1 MHLPKGAPMKSRMR
15 IIGSVVLALVAS
27 MAPSFAADAPSYDEQ
42 WVQSAPETVG
52 LIGINT
58 QASVQAMTYSSYL
71 LSLRGTTSRVDFAG
85 TCSSLSDPH
94 CQLWDKIAF
103 RSDLQS
109 CTATN
114 PSDCFNGLIVKD
126 ANGADVAATL
136 VADAVAPLKQS
147 FTGSPEKNLPTGGAP
162 LIFSIPGAAHSGGDL
177 YMVKPDLVGFLEKG
191 EDKFKVTKFEAVIVP
206 VKKIAGDTGLLQISD
221 SATDYSSI
229 NMISGDGRLRGTMN
243 CDYFKDGKNCFV
255 TQAFPAG
262 FSFGMKLRFSQSIY
276 GWLHG
281 RLRNPNV
288 TVAPN
293 PVLAQGVDLSI
304 VAEPMRVP
312 VLFGWTQTAKAP
324 AAMVARFND
333 VPRLGTYFGN
343 GDFDRN
349 GPLEAISVL
358 HEQLD
363 ASDNSLAEVRDWLNI
378 LGDKATV
385 EPYNWSVQTMIGGS
399 SEEINKCTNDSKALA
414 GIVSTN
420 ATMYSPGAPSFNK
433 ETQSL
438 DYKVVSPHFGHNG
451 DVLLGTYDLIMSSA
465 VARCIYNFSKA
476 PIKATISIVSSD
488 GNTRVATTTITEKD
502 GFLHLGAYG
511 FEYSSPTIQV
521 TLKQDLIKEEAKPVE
536 VAPVRNSAKRTITC
550 LLGKTTKKLTALKPV
565 CPKGYKLKK

>member
-1 MHLPKGAPMKSRMR
+1 MKSRIR
-15 IIGSVVLALVAS
+15 IISIVVLALVAA
-27 MAPSFAADAPSYDEQ
+27 MAPSFAADAPSFDEE
-42 WVQSAPETVG
+42 WVQTAPETVG

-71 LSLRGTTSRVDFAG
+71 LSLRGTTSHVDFAG
-85 TCSSLSDPH
+85 TCTSLADEN
-94 CQLWDKIAF
+94 CLTWDKLQY
-103 RSDLQS
+103 RSDLQPCS
-109 CTATN
+109 AAT
-114 PSDCFNGLIVKD
+114 PSDCFNGLIVRDSNGKD
-126 ANGADVAATL
+126 VPATL
-136 VADAVAPLKQS
+136 VTDAIAPLSQI

-162 LIFSIPGAAHSGGDL
+162 LVFSIPGAPHSGGDL
-177 YMVKPDLVGFLEKG
+177 YMVKPDLVGMLEKG
-191 EDKFKVTKFEAVIVP
+191 DEKFKVMKLEAVIVP
-206 VKKIAGDTGLLQISD
+206 VKKVAGDTGLLGISD
-221 SATDYSSI
+221 TATDYASI
-229 NMISGDGRLRGTMN
+229 NQIAGNGRNPGTMK

-255 TQAFPAG
+255 TQAFPTG
-262 FSFGMKLRFSQSIY
+262 FTFGMKLRLSQSVF

-281 RLRNPNV
+281 RLRNPEV
-288 TVAPN
+288 TVAAN
-293 PVLAQGVDLSI
+293 PATADGVDLTI

-343 GDFDRN
+343 GGDRN
-349 GPLEAISVL
+349 GPLSEISML

-363 ASDNSLAEVRDWLNI
+363 ASEKNLAEVRDWLNI

-399 SEEINKCTNDSKALA
+399 SDEINKCTQDSKALA

-420 ATMYSPGAPSFNK
+420 ATMYSPGAPAFNK
-433 ETQSL
+433 ESQSL
-438 DYKVVSPHFGHNG
+438 DYQVVAPHFTHSG
-451 DVLLGTYDLIMSSA
+451 DVFLGTYDLLMSSA

-476 PIKATISIVSSD
+476 PISATISVLSSD
-488 GNTRVATTTITEKD
+488 GNTRVATTSINEKN

-511 FEYSSPTIQV
+511 FEFSSPTIKV
-521 TLKQDLIKEEAKPVE
+521 TLKQDPVKEVVKPVQ
-536 VAPVRNSAKRTITC
+536 VTPVRNSAKRTITC
-550 LLGKTTKKLTALKPV
+550 TLGKSTKKITALKPA

>member
-1 MHLPKGAPMKSRMR
+1 MMKSRIR
-15 IIGSVVLALVAS
+15 IVSIVVLALVAA

-42 WVQSAPETVG
+42 WVETAPETVG

-58 QASVQAMTYSSYL
+58 QASVQDMTYSSYL
-71 LSLRGTTSRVDFAG
+71 LSLRGTTSHVDFAG
-85 TCSSLSDPH
+85 TCSSLSDPN
-94 CQLWDKIAF
+94 CLTWDKIAF
-103 RSDLQS
+103 RSDLQPCS
-109 CTATN
+109 SAN

-126 ANGADVAATL
+126 STGADVAATL
-136 VADAVAPLKQS
+136 VADGVAPLKQG

-177 YMVKPDLVGFLEKG
+177 YMVKPDLVGFREKG
-191 EDKFKVTKFEAVIVP
+191 EDKFKVMKFEAVIVP

-221 SATDYSSI
+221 SATDYASI
-229 NMISGDGRLRGTMN
+229 NMISGDGRLKGTMT
-243 CDYFKDGKNCFV
+243 CDYFKDGKNCYV
-255 TQAFPAG
+255 TQAFPTG

-293 PVLAQGVDLSI
+293 PVSAQGVDLSI

-324 AAMVARFND
+324 SAMVARFND
-333 VPRLGTYFGN
+333 VPRLGTYFG
-343 GDFDRN
+343 GGDRN

-363 ASDNSLAEVRDWLNI
+363 ASENSLAEVRDWLNI

-451 DVLLGTYDLIMSSA
+451 DVLLGTYDLVMSSA

-521 TLKQDLIKEEAKPVE
+521 TLKQDPIKEEAKPAE

-550 LLGKTTKKLTALKPV
+550 SLGKTTKKITALKPV